1 MERKEL
7 QSFVSHVGNYIEVGA
22 TENFSSVWTKLSESL
37 KGLADPWKTVI
48 KQYLEK
54 ELVAKDIFA
63 ACAYIEE
70 MEHDAIRAG
79 PRLLTITEKNSG
91 FDVDPSLVEATDGSF
106 DCLVKD
112 QNAIDLLSDEQYR
125 PAPSYSEE
133 SAMREALPHLQFEE
147 TSDARVRQLQI
158 FRRLKDRSPAYYAS
172 VSRKQKSG
180 LEKYI
185 KDVKSRRSRQ
195 FQDAKAAASL
205 PFESTS
211 DFPEDSHM
219 PGIVSASVS
228 KPLALRHTI
237 KNSRLKPAA
246 QTQKAVSK
254 DQPISSHARI

>member
-7 QSFVSHVGNYIEVGA
+7 HSFVSHVGDYIEVGA
-22 TENFSSVWTKLSESL
+22 TENFSSIWTKLSESL

-112 QNAIDLLSDEQYR
+112 QNAIDLLSDEQKLECAADLLDGNLLDTDQLLAIQKNR
-125 PAPSYSEE
+125 Q
-133 SAMREALPHLQFEE
+133 REKPCHTF
-147 TSDARVRQLQI
+147 S
-158 FRRLKDRSPAYYAS
+158 
-172 VSRKQKSG
+172 SRKRPMQESVNCKSFG
-180 LEKYI
+180 
-185 KDVKSRRSRQ
+185 V
-195 FQDAKAAASL
+195 
-205 PFESTS
+205 
-211 DFPEDSHM
+211 
-219 PGIVSASVS
+219 
-228 KPLALRHTI
+228 
-237 KNSRLKPAA
+237 
-246 QTQKAVSK
+246 
-254 DQPISSHARI
+254 